1 MKHIFVLLM
10 LAMMSNLALSQ
21 NGYPKKVIV
30 GKDTLAAFTFEQVKQ
45 INVVKFNL
53 DECKQIQDS
62 LFKKIELDS
71 TLIST
76 QIALNKSLKSEIG
89 IQKDIISNHTL
100 INLELNKTLDKAIK
114 DNKRQRIKVGVLGG
128 TTLVLSVTTLVLL
141 LTR

>member
-1 MKHIFVLLM
+1 
-10 LAMMSNLALSQ
+10 MSNLALSQ
-21 NGYPKKVIV
+21 NGYPKKVII
-30 GKDTLAAFTFEQVKQ
+30 GKDTLAAFTFQQVKQ
-45 INVVKFNL
+45 FNIVKFNL

-89 IQKDIISNHTL
+89 IQKNIIDNHSL

>member
-1 MKHIFVLLM
+1 
-10 LAMMSNLALSQ
+10 MSNLALSQ